1 LIKIYPQDT
10 IINKTINLSFDMFA
24 LKEDK
29 HLING
34 LDGMDGMDGLAVMEN
49 PDFENEEMN
58 HHHDW
63 MYEMTSFQNH
73 IQEED
78 EEETFSQYNLMLEN
92 ADDFDFKVDDLED
105 FELDLDNIDNIDNI
119 DNTSEVLSTVST
131 ITTST
136 TLTLTANKKKE
147 DTNISYPLYPRY
159 TRDDRDFKTRLWD
172 EHLATKRYRERIL
185 DRRRMDYEFH
195 KKYEK
200 FLEDYFKEEEEEM
213 GDEIYTKEPSSEK
226 IDEEERPIEW
236 TVLSYRMENEE
247 GCVRYVETEAKE
259 EIKIDNET
267 TQEETNNK
275 SPPLSPSRPSPPPC
289 VWKKIET
296 KVVPLSFDVPPT
308 VIPEPSPS
316 PPPPPSPS
324 LSSST
329 HSSHP
334 KNYKNNQNQNK
345 NHPPHSRRQ
354 QHGTH
359 RSSHTNVMEKEEEVV
374 VVPTKLYPRL
384 CKHGRYCKRNQTD
397 EKCNMAHTLVEWDP
411 SCQRGTKCNRGKNC
425 MYWHEETNKETK
437 QQYLSRMIHDVP
449 NNYFSG
455 ITSYEK
461 VYVHSSRPQKK

>member
-1 LIKIYPQDT
+1 
-10 IINKTINLSFDMFA
+10 MFA

-29 HLING
+29 HLI
-34 LDGMDGMDGLAVMEN
+34 DGMDGNDGMDGLAVMEN

-58 HHHDW
+58 HHDW
-63 MYEMTSFQNH
+63 MYEMTSFKNH
-73 IQEED
+73 VEMED

-105 FELDLDNIDNIDNI
+105 LELADLDLDLDNIDNIDNS
-119 DNTSEVLSTVST
+119 SEVLSTVS
-131 ITTST
+131 TST
-136 TLTLTANKKKE
+136 TLTLTANKKE
-147 DTNISYPLYPRY
+147 DTKYSYPLYSKDTIDTIGTIGTRY
-159 TRDDRDFKTRLWD
+159 TRDVRDFKTRLWD

-200 FLEDYFKEEEEEM
+200 FLEDYFREEEDEEEE
-213 GDEIYTKEPSSEK
+213 DEIYTKESSSSEK
-226 IDEEERPIEW
+226 IAEEDRPIEW
-236 TVLSYRMENEE
+236 AVLYYRVEKED
-247 GCVRYVETEAKE
+247 GSIRYVETDAKE

-267 TQEETNNK
+267 ITMKEETNM
-275 SPPLSPSRPSPPPC
+275 SPPLSPPRPC

-296 KVVPLSFDVPPT
+296 KVVPLSFDVPT
-308 VIPEPSPS
+308 VVPEPSPS

-324 LSSST
+324 PSSS
-329 HSSHP
+329 
-334 KNYKNNQNQNK
+334 KNYKNK
-345 NHPPHSRRQ
+345 NHPPHSRRHQ
-354 QHGTH
+354 NSSH
-359 RSSHTNVMEKEEEVV
+359 RSSNHPNNLMEKEEEVV
-374 VVPTKLYPRL
+374 VVVPTKMYPRL
-384 CKHGRYCKRNQTD
+384 CKHGRYCKRNQTE
-397 EKCNMAHTLVEWDP
+397 EKCNMAHALVEWDP

-425 MYWHEETNKETK
+425 MYWHEEANKETK